1 MVLRTLFYHRLTTIP
16 YVNALLHW
24 SVGKV
29 ATIKRIATTPL
40 ALGKKNKHRRFI
52 SCSVYGQKE

>member
-40 ALGKKNKHRRFI
+40 ALGKKKINI
-52 SCSVYGQKE
+52 DVS